1 MRKSQLV
8 KGQRVIDR
16 IIRARKK
23 KEDNPSKKYKKNN
36 PELSALEHYS
46 ESEGCEEERYYEVS
60 ARALPRVRPYPTPKV
75 EFQREMNRDALL
87 AERARQ
93 FINRLSKQR
102 DYEKGHAFMQRKRE

>member
-46 ESEGCEEERYYEVS
+46 ESEGC
-60 ARALPRVRPYPTPKV
+60 
-75 EFQREMNRDALL
+75 
-87 AERARQ
+87 
-93 FINRLSKQR
+93 
-102 DYEKGHAFMQRKRE
+102 